1 MRYPDCLI
9 AHTPQLKYDT
19 GLIQINAASTATSKI
34 HTNLNSKI
42 TIMFIQHI
50 VGLFTDPVEQWKK
63 IRTQH
68 NSAGGGSVAH
78 VFLLAAIP
86 AISGYIG
93 TTQVGW
99 RIGVGEPIRITGDSA
114 FAIAIIYYLAL
125 LIGVFSI
132 GWVIHL
138 LGKAYEVEKPLPMCI
153 ALAAYTATPLFL
165 IGLMEIYPVLWL
177 NMLLGLPALAYTV
190 YLLYSG
196 LPIMMDISP
205 ERGFLYSS
213 AVLAVGLIAL
223 VSLLGMTAL
232 LWGMGLQP
240 IFAN

>member
-1 MRYPDCLI
+1 
-9 AHTPQLKYDT
+9 
-19 GLIQINAASTATSKI
+19 
-34 HTNLNSKI
+34 
-42 TIMFIQHI
+42 MFIQHI
-50 VGLFTDPVEQWKK
+50 IGLFTDPVGEWEK
-63 IRTQH
+63 IREEQK
-68 NSAGGGSVAH
+68 SRRGGFGFIFVLS
-78 VFLLAAIP
+78 AIP

-99 RIGVGEPIRITGDSA
+99 RIGVGDPVRITGDSA
-114 FAIAIIYYLAL
+114 IAIAIIFYLAM
-125 LIGVFSI
+125 IVGVFSI

-138 LGKAYEVEKPLPMCI
+138 LGKAYEVEKPLPLCL

-165 IGLMEIYPVLWL
+165 IGIMEVYPVLWL

-196 LPIMMDISP
+196 LPIMMEIP
-205 ERGFLYSS
+205 TERGFLYSS

-240 IFAN
+240 VFTS

>member
-1 MRYPDCLI
+1 
-9 AHTPQLKYDT
+9 
-19 GLIQINAASTATSKI
+19 
-34 HTNLNSKI
+34 
-42 TIMFIQHI
+42 MFIQHI
-50 VGLFTDPVEQWKK
+50 IGLLTDPTSEWEK
-63 IRTQH
+63 IREEQK
-68 NSAGGGSVAH
+68 SSEKRGVGF
-78 VFLLAAIP
+78 VFILAAIP

-114 FAIAIIYYLAL
+114 ISIAIIYYLAL
-125 LIGVFSI
+125 IVGVFSI

-138 LGKAYEVEKPLPMCI
+138 LGKAYEVVRPLPLCI

-165 IGLMEIYPVLWL
+165 IGLMEVYPVLWL

-196 LPIMMDISP
+196 LPIMMEIP
-205 ERGFLYSS
+205 AERGFLYSS
-213 AVLAVGLIAL
+213 AVMAVGLVAL
-223 VSLLGMTAL
+223 VSLLGMTAI

-240 IFAN
+240 VFTN

>member
-1 MRYPDCLI
+1 
-9 AHTPQLKYDT
+9 
-19 GLIQINAASTATSKI
+19 
-34 HTNLNSKI
+34 
-42 TIMFIQHI
+42 MFIQHI
-50 VGLFTDPVEQWKK
+50 IGLFTDPTQEWAK
-63 IRTQH
+63 IREQYQ
-68 NSAGGGSVAH
+68 SGSGSPVGH
-78 VFLLAAIP
+78 VLILALIP

-114 FAIAIIYYLAL
+114 FSIAVIYYIAL
-125 LIGVFSI
+125 LVGIFSI

-138 LGKAYEVEKPLPMCI
+138 LGKAYEVEKPLPLCI

-165 IGLMEIYPVLWL
+165 IGIMQVYPVLWL

-196 LPIMMDISP
+196 LPVMMQISA

-213 AVLAVGLIAL
+213 AVMAVGLVAL
-223 VSLLGMTAL
+223 VAMLAMTAL

-240 IFAN
+240 VFTY

>member
-1 MRYPDCLI
+1 
-9 AHTPQLKYDT
+9 
-19 GLIQINAASTATSKI
+19 
-34 HTNLNSKI
+34 
-42 TIMFIQHI
+42 MFIQHI
-50 VGLFTDPVEQWKK
+50 VGLFTDPMGQWEK
-63 IRTQH
+63 IREQH
-68 NSAGGGSVAH
+68 KSAEGGSVAH
-78 VFLLAAIP
+78 IFLLAAIP
-86 AISGYIG
+86 AVSGFIG

-125 LIGVFSI
+125 LVGIFSI

-138 LGKAYEVEKPLPMCI
+138 LGKAYEVQKPLPLCI
-153 ALAAYTATPLFL
+153 ALAAYAATPLFL
-165 IGLMEIYPVLWL
+165 IGLMQVYPVLWL

-196 LPIMMDISP
+196 LPVMMEIPP
-205 ERGFLYSS
+205 EKGFLYSS

-223 VSLLGMTAL
+223 VSLLAMTAL

-240 IFAN
+240 VFTN

>member
-1 MRYPDCLI
+1 
-9 AHTPQLKYDT
+9 
-19 GLIQINAASTATSKI
+19 
-34 HTNLNSKI
+34 
-42 TIMFIQHI
+42 MFIQHI
-50 VGLFTDPVEQWKK
+50 IGLLTDPTSEWEK
-63 IRTQH
+63 IRDQQKS
-68 NSAGGGSVAH
+68 NDKRGLGF
-78 VFLLAAIP
+78 VFILAAIP

-114 FAIAIIYYLAL
+114 ISIAIIYYLAL
-125 LIGVFSI
+125 VVGVFTI

-138 LGKAYEVEKPLPMCI
+138 LGKAYEVVKPLPLCI

-165 IGLMEIYPVLWL
+165 IGIMEVYPVLWL

-196 LPIMMDISP
+196 LPVMMEISA

-213 AVLAVGLIAL
+213 AVLAVGLVSL

-240 IFAN
+240 

>member
-1 MRYPDCLI
+1 
-9 AHTPQLKYDT
+9 
-19 GLIQINAASTATSKI
+19 
-34 HTNLNSKI
+34 
-42 TIMFIQHI
+42 MFIQHI
-50 VGLFTDPVEQWKK
+50 VGLFTDPVGQWEK
-63 IRTQH
+63 IREQH
-68 NSAGGGSVAH
+68 KSAEGGSVAH
-78 VFLLAAIP
+78 IFLLAAIP
-86 AISGYIG
+86 AVSGYIG

-125 LIGVFSI
+125 LVGVFSI

-138 LGKAYEVEKPLPMCI
+138 LGKAYEVQKPLSLCI
-153 ALAAYTATPLFL
+153 ALAAYAATPLFL
-165 IGLMEIYPVLWL
+165 IGLMEVYPVLWL

-196 LPIMMDISP
+196 LPIMMEISA

-223 VSLLGMTAL
+223 VSLLAMTAL

-240 IFAN
+240 VFTN